1 MSGRRGRPPLACQ
14 VFTIHITL
22 NLREGEDDD
31 LLRFFT
37 NLPPHRRA
45 AALKAALRAG
55 GMAVQAENAAADDEL
70 SEAAADLLFG

>member
-1 MSGRRGRPPLACQ
+1 MPSRRGRPPLACQ

-37 NLPPHRRA
+37 NLPPRRRA

-55 GMAVQAENAAADDEL
+55 GMAVMAEDTALEDEL
-70 SEAAADLLFG
+70 SDAAASLLFG